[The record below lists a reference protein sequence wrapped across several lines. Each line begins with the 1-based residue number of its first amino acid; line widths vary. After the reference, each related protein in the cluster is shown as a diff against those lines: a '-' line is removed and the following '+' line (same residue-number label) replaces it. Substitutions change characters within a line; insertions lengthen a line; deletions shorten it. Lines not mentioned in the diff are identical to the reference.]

1 MQFAQVRVRIIQ
13 QYLAPFRCFS
23 LKVRVV
29 VTEWSIFIKSE
40 QVLLLCLVEFRC
52 GFDNPFG
59 ELCLSE
65 IFFKN
70 QSKGQDKVILIIAN
84 TEVFKFSP

>member
-1 MQFAQVRVRIIQ
+1 MQFAKVRERTIQ

-65 IFFKN
+65 IFHKK
-70 QSKGQDKVILIIAN
+70 SIKG
-84 TEVFKFSP
+84 SG

>member
-1 MQFAQVRVRIIQ
+1 MQYSQVRVSIIQ

-52 GFDNPFG
+52 AFDNPFG
-59 ELCLSE
+59 E
-65 IFFKN
+65 
-70 QSKGQDKVILIIAN
+70 SKGQDKVILIIAN

>member
-40 QVLLLCLVEFRC
+40 KVLLLCLVEFRC
-52 GFDNPFG
+52 GFDNPLG
-59 ELCLSE
+59 
-65 IFFKN
+65 K
-70 QSKGQDKVILIIAN
+70 SKGQDKVILIIAN

>member
-29 VTEWSIFIKSE
+29 VTEWSIFIKFE

-59 ELCLSE
+59 KLCLSE
-65 IFFKN
+65 IFFKK
-70 QSKGQDKVILIIAN
+70 SIKG
-84 TEVFKFSP
+84 SG

>member
-13 QYLAPFRCFS
+13 QYLAPIQCFS

-29 VTEWSIFIKSE
+29 VNEWSIFVKSE

-52 GFDNPFG
+52 GFDNLFW

-65 IFFKN
+65 IFLKN
-70 QSKGQDKVILIIAN
+70 QSKGLDKVIPFIAN
-84 TEVFKFSP
+84 TEVFRFSP

>member
-1 MQFAQVRVRIIQ
+1 MQFAQVGVRIIQ

-52 GFDNPFG
+52 GFDNPIG

-65 IFFKN
+65 IFF
-70 QSKGQDKVILIIAN
+70 
-84 TEVFKFSP
+84 